1 MAELLSQY
9 GVLHDK
15 KGYSASPHKEMLP
28 ERLNSSGTNSHKKGK
43 SITEHSK
50 VCNVKIIIWHE
61 YSSVISLLH
70 L

>member
-9 GVLHDK
+9 GVLHEK

-50 VCNVKIIIWHE
+50 VCNIKIIIWHE
-61 YSSVISLLH
+61 M
-70 L
+70 